1 MSRFAAV
8 DSPPPPPPGER
19 VALCRQG
26 CRGTAYGLKTP
37 YTHDGSVG
45 HSEGIKGLSRHILS
59 RYAPCGIPR
68 PLDPFSI
75 PKPNSQQPSIRKAQG
90 QGQGPARKP
99 QRKRAQRV
107 RTGEDWGEAEPLTLN
122 RSGRRSSGGVR
133 GFRPKAVPCTPAT
146 WRTRGVGQR
155 PTVFRLGPVLAV
167 EAGRRAGRTG
177 RDHRHGSR
185 THPAGQAACLE
196 AIPRARLW
204 RGWQRRPESCAGCPV
219 SVWPW
224 TLLPACEPR
233 SVASWPS
240 PV

>member
-1 MSRFAAV
+1 MTGAWVTARASRGFRGISSVAALPAV
-8 DSPPPPPPGER
+8 FHDPLTPSPFQNR
-19 VALCRQG
+19 
-26 CRGTAYGLKTP
+26 
-37 YTHDGSVG
+37 DSVG
-45 HSEGIKGLSRHILS
+45 AGSRAS
-59 RYAPCGIPR
+59 PEAAAPAGR
-68 PLDPFSI
+68 P
-75 PKPNSQQPSIRKAQG
+75 
-90 QGQGPARKP
+90 
-99 QRKRAQRV
+99 
-107 RTGEDWGEAEPLTLN
+107 GEDWGEAEPLTLN